1 MNESQD
7 IVSAV
12 YVYDESA
19 GRVRGGGI
27 ASPIELGKWARIS
40 WEGRERGRE
49 RPNAK
54 ASERAAS
61 GRQAGRHR
69 LSSAP
74 LSF

>member
-40 WEGRERGRE
+40 LEGRERGRE
-49 RPNAK
+49 GEAK
-54 ASERAAS
+54 
-61 GRQAGRHR
+61 RQGK
-69 LSSAP
+69 
-74 LSF
+74 